1 VVSGYALNFGV
12 LLLLAGRAVTL
23 FGRRRD
29 ECEEAAS
36 KREDTQEIS
45 AYLAEGR
52 QASRL

>member
-1 VVSGYALNFGV
+1 MVTGYALTLGV
-12 LLLLAGRAVTL
+12 LLLVTL

-36 KREDTQEIS
+36 KREDSQEIS
-45 AYLAEGR
+45 SYLAECR